1 MVKGTII
8 KSKKINFLKN
18 TIKEAILEAL
28 EEIGLAKAI
37 EEGIKTKKIRKE
49 DVIEILIKNK

>member
-1 MVKGTII
+1 MVKETII

-37 EEGIKTKKIRKE
+37 EEGIKTK
-49 DVIEILIKNK
+49 NKKKLKMLSRR